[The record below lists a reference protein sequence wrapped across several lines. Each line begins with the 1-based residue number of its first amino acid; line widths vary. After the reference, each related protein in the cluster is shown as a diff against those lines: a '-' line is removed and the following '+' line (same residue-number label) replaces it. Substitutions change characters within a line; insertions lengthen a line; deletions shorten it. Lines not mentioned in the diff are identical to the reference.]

1 MAKARFCKALFNFIS
16 GLFIDLSLLVGIVLF
31 VMSFTQKFRKHKSKM
46 LITGL
51 ALIAVGLVFL
61 DTSVLS
67 EAYQKGF
74 EWGKNN

>member
-1 MAKARFCKALFNFIS
+1 
-16 GLFIDLSLLVGIVLF
+16 
-31 VMSFTQKFRKHKSKM
+31 MSFTQKFRKHKSKM